1 MPNLGT
7 ELRCQ
12 STSVRQSNIF
22 QDDKTFEEIIRK
34 EPWTLRNYRSSW
46 TSILHLTTPRTY
58 ESRTPCISSFPIRT
72 LDSEHDPEP
81 NTTPPPSVEVDD
93 DIEYEIAEI
102 LDSKLDQRHK
112 CKLLYLIRWAGY
124 EGTDQEMDW
133 LVATELTD
141 ASELVADF
149 HSAHPSRPGPLG
161 SLGIQV

>member
-7 ELRCQ
+7 ELRCR

-22 QDDKTFEEIIRK
+22 QDDKTFKEIIGK
-34 EPWTLRNYRSSW
+34 EPWTLQNYRSSW

-58 ESRTPCISSFPIRT
+58 ESHTPCISCFPIRT
-72 LDSEHDPEP
+72 LDS
-81 NTTPPPSVEVDD
+81 
-93 DIEYEIAEI
+93 
-102 LDSKLDQRHK
+102 KLDQRRK
-112 CKLLYLIRWAGY
+112 CKLLHLVRWAGY

-133 LVATELTD
+133 LVATELTH

-149 HSAHPSRPGPLG
+149 HSTHPSRPGPLS